1 MGLTALLAA
10 VPGAVTAIA
19 ARAADTVPPIE
30 PDGDEARRWAETE
43 LSDPMYDIAEPTPL
57 DRIAQ
62 ALRDFI
68 GSLFSTELNG
78 QWGSLV
84 ALIAAGIVI
93 ALIVVAFAVWGV
105 PRSSR
110 RARATSA
117 TLFGEEEVRS
127 AAELRAA
134 AASAARRSDWDEAVV
149 LHFRALA
156 RGCVERGV
164 VDTPPGATVHAF
176 ARAAARAF
184 PGLADRL
191 EAAAAAFD
199 DVRYLRRPGTPELYR
214 LVADTDAA
222 VVAARPA
229 AAVEVSA

>member
-1 MGLTALLAA
+1 MVLTAPLIAAAGTRAALAVRAVDA
-10 VPGAVTAIA
+10 VP
-19 ARAADTVPPIE
+19 PLE

-43 LSDPMYDIAEPTPL
+43 LSDPAYDIAEPTVL

-62 ALRDFI
+62 AVGDFI
-68 GSLFSTELNG
+68 ANLFSTELSG
-78 QWGSLV
+78 GWGSLV
-84 ALIAAGIVI
+84 AIIGAGIVI

-110 RARATSA
+110 RARATSVA
-117 TLFGEEEVRS
+117 LFGEAEVRS
-127 AAELRAA
+127 ASELRAA
-134 AASAARRSDWDEAVV
+134 AASAARREDWDEAIV

-184 PGLADRL
+184 PALGGRL

-199 DVRYLRRPGTPELYR
+199 DVRYLRRPGTAELYR

-222 VVAARPA
+222 VVAARPVTP
-229 AAVEVSA
+229 VEVPA